1 MQNSEPAYLQNYL
14 EDTEEKKMKN
24 RNSCFPEPSGCSRG
38 FCIFSG
44 GRQKSENQALTYILY
59 AG

>member
-24 RNSCFPEPSGCSRG
+24 RNSCFPDLQGAVEAFVYFLVKDRNLK
-38 FCIFSG
+38 I
-44 GRQKSENQALTYILY
+44 KH
-59 AG
+59 